1 MVILFFGGENKRRMA
16 IFEIFKSIPI
26 GGTTKEKLISDLVSH
41 GIQFNAYAHTLFEHP
56 AFIVG
61 EKAEKIDLVKVNLH
75 DLQLTKPSFYSDIVH
90 QASELGLKLCP
101 LYLGAFLRLAYLD
114 QPEGPYI
121 TIASENPEKDEECP
135 DGFYVRYKD
144 NVLWLRGYR
153 ATDDYEWPLE
163 SEFIFRVDGL

>member
-1 MVILFFGGENKRRMA
+1 MA
-16 IFEIFKSIPI
+16 NFEIFKRIST
-26 GGTTKEKLISDLVSH
+26 GGTSKEKLIADLTAQ

-56 AFIVG
+56 DFKVS
-61 EKAEKIDLVKVNLH
+61 ESVEQVDLVKVNLQ
-75 DLQLTKPSFYSDIVH
+75 DLQLTKPSFYSDIV
-90 QASELGLKLCP
+90 QSALSLGLKLCP
-101 LYLGAFLRLAYLD
+101 LSLGAFLRLAYMD

-121 TIASENPEKDEECP
+121 TIASVNPEKDEDYP

-163 SEFIFRVDGL
+163 SEFIFRL